1 MTLIHI
7 LVFGAAALALG
18 FILKERGRGW
28 LILVGSVLAL
38 YWLQPPTP
46 IRHLDF
52 WLPTASLALTAIV
65 WAVTRPASTEKLL
78 DRPTLITATVILGL
92 ILLIGLTRY
101 LALLCCLTPTRPPDV
116 LEIVLGLGLI
126 IALTSVCAWLGPNR
140 PWLATLLVVL
150 IIGLFLI

>member
-7 LVFGAAALALG
+7 LVFGAAALAFG

-28 LILVGSVLAL
+28 FILIASVLAL

-65 WAVTRPASTEKLL
+65 WAATRPASTEKIL
-78 DRPTLITATVILGL
+78 DRPTVITAAVILGL
-92 ILLIGLTRY
+92 VLFIGLTRY
-101 LALLCCLTPTRPPDV
+101 LAPVCCLTPSRPPDV
-116 LEIVLGLGLI
+116 LTVALGLGLVI
-126 IALTSVCAWLGPNR
+126 ML
-140 PWLATLLVVL
+140 
-150 IIGLFLI
+150 